1 MSSAN
6 LIKELRERTG
16 AGFVDCKKALE
27 ASADDIDKAIE
38 WLQKNGAAKAIK
50 KAGNIA
56 AEGLVNVVVN
66 DQAAIIYEVNAQTD
80 FVARNEDFKKLV
92 AEIGQILLSAP
103 TASAEQLLELK
114 DANGKT
120 INDLTTQATALI
132 GEKIS
137 FRRAKSVLLNQNQQV
152 GTYVHFDGSKA
163 AIFVAQGGSAELLK
177 GIAMHITAMNP
188 EYLNQTAVPGE
199 KIEQLKA
206 QFVDSPALKN
216 KPEQIKANI
225 LAGMLRKALSESVLL
240 EQDYVVEPGKTI
252 GKLLEEQKIEAL
264 AMYRFEVGEGIEKQ
278 TIDFAAEVAA
288 QIKK

>member
-188 EYLNQTAVPGE
+188 EYLNQAAVPGE

-206 QFVDSPALKN
+206 QFVDSPDLKN
-216 KPEQIKANI
+216 KPEQIKTNI

-252 GKLLEEQKIEAL
+252 GKLLEEQKIQAL

-278 TIDFAAEVAA
+278 TIDFATEVAA

>member
-188 EYLNQTAVPGE
+188 EYLNQAAVPGE

-252 GKLLEEQKIEAL
+252 GKLLEEQKIQAL

-278 TIDFAAEVAA
+278 TIDFATEVAA

>member
-188 EYLNQTAVPGE
+188 DYLNQAAVPGE

-252 GKLLEEQKIEAL
+252 GKLLEEQKIQAL

>member
-188 EYLNQTAVPGE
+188 EYLNQAAVPGE

-216 KPEQIKANI
+216 KPEQIKTNI

>member
-92 AEIGQILLSAP
+92 AEIGQILLSVP

-188 EYLNQTAVPGE
+188 EYLNQAAVPGE

-252 GKLLEEQKIEAL
+252 GKLLEEQKIQAL

>member
-137 FRRAKSVLLNQNQQV
+137 FRRAKSVLLTQNQQV

-188 EYLNQTAVPGE
+188 EYLNQAAVPGE

-252 GKLLEEQKIEAL
+252 GKLLEEQKIQAL

-278 TIDFAAEVAA
+278 IIDFAAEVAA

>member
-188 EYLNQTAVPGE
+188 EYLNQAAVPGE

-252 GKLLEEQKIEAL
+252 GKLLEEQKIQAL

-278 TIDFAAEVAA
+278 IIDFATEVAA

>member
-188 EYLNQTAVPGE
+188 EYLNQAAVPGE

>member
-92 AEIGQILLSAP
+92 AEIGQILLNAP

-188 EYLNQTAVPGE
+188 EYLNQAAVPGE

-278 TIDFAAEVAA
+278 IIDFAAEVAA